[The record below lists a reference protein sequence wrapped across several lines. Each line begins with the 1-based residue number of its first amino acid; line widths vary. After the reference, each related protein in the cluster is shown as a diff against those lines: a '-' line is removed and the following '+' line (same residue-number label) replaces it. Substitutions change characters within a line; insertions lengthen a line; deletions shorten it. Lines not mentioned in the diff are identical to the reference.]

1 MKHKPDKTK
10 VLSQR
15 VQGGKIG
22 SMKRRSVE
30 TDVVPAD
37 LAAKNVQL
45 AKESA
50 AMWSRRAKDLQEH
63 PERFEPG
70 SYAGGNLKR
79 GPKPDTS
86 RSAGDKCTKVMSM
99 VVTPNEYAVLE
110 KFRKSFPFPP
120 SQSQFARWLVTT
132 FMMRSGGAA
141 FYPPAGDRLENDP
154 EVQQLRGVVESR
166 GS

>member
-1 MKHKPDKTK
+1 
-10 VLSQR
+10 
-15 VQGGKIG
+15 
-22 SMKRRSVE
+22 MKRRRPE
-30 TDVVPAD
+30 TEMAPVD

-45 AKESA
+45 AKETS

-63 PERFEPG
+63 PEKFEPA
-70 SYAGGNLKR
+70 SYADGNLKR

-99 VVTPNEYAVLE
+99 VVTPNEFAVLE

-132 FMMRSGGAA
+132 FMMRSGGRA
-141 FYPPAGDRLENDP
+141 FYPQAAERLCNDP
-154 EVQQLRGVVESR
+154 EVEQLRGVVESR
-166 GS
+166 EN

>member
-1 MKHKPDKTK
+1 MKQKTDKGK
-10 VLSQR
+10 VLSKR
-15 VQGGKIG
+15 VQDGKIR
-22 SMKRRSVE
+22 SMKRRSAEAKMQPV
-30 TDVVPAD
+30 D

-45 AKESA
+45 AKETA

-63 PERFEPG
+63 PEKFEPA
-70 SYAGGNLKR
+70 SYASGNLKR
-79 GPKPDTS
+79 GPKPDMS

-132 FMMRSGGAA
+132 FMMRSGGSA
-141 FYPPAGDRLENDP
+141 FYAPAGDRLESDP
-154 EVQQLRGVVESR
+154 EVQQLRGIVESR
-166 GS
+166 ES